1 MESLVQD
8 SSAPPPSARL
18 QHNRRSGTHGCALL
32 LRGGDV
38 CHILGGHRR
47 EVHTA
52 SPSSR
57 DSFLPHPPAKRT
69 APETLRLNTPANRSW
84 PREPGCRFPPALG
97 GEESGGGSRAVTCP
111 SPRTCPGSAR
121 NAAPPRGE
129 EKGERRGRTA
139 PLRSAPHPST
149 EAAAR
154 ADPSPPRER
163 PAGAL
168 CPPVPAAPPRGVRAA
183 ERCGGGPTCG
193 CGMAELALSPAAV
206 LGFLRERGGWASNAE
221 LVGAFRPLLE
231 AGGDAPERAERR
243 ERFKEA
249 VNAVA
254 VVKERQG
261 TKFVVLRRHL
271 RPGPPPEQRG
281 DGGSEP
287 PSEGRLSPP
296 PPEELPS
303 PRAVSELRG
312 IFQAGG
318 GGVPLPAGGANARRE
333 PLPKPCM
340 LPVRCVPTPAAPNSA
355 TARGPFEEP
364 ETTPSPLPEE
374 EDGGCHSPSLRR
386 APKNHRASEE
396 LTEVPLEEAE
406 HRWLLMVAEGQWS
419 QQLHGL
425 LLGDASLAARRD
437 FISGFTAL
445 HWAAKNGNC
454 DMVRNIIDVA
464 EKEGAHVNVD
474 ARSHGGYTALHLAA
488 MHGRDTVISMLVH
501 SYHAK
506 IDLRDYSGKK
516 PHQYLKDG
524 TSVAVRRL
532 LGDPTI
538 QHSTGHTVPIKKST
552 KIAASILS
560 STSTFLGVISDDMAF
575 YDLTKGLRKPSSLNK
590 LLTATTGPRR
600 KPKTRGGFPSYCS
613 LSEVVEEEEHEEA
626 VVKRR
631 PVSELFFGH

>member
-1 MESLVQD
+1 ME
-8 SSAPPPSARL
+8 
-18 QHNRRSGTHGCALL
+18 
-32 LRGGDV
+32 
-38 CHILGGHRR
+38 
-47 EVHTA
+47 E
-52 SPSSR
+52 
-57 DSFLPHPPAKRT
+57 
-69 APETLRLNTPANRSW
+69 
-84 PREPGCRFPPALG
+84 
-97 GEESGGGSRAVTCP
+97 
-111 SPRTCPGSAR
+111 
-121 NAAPPRGE
+121 
-129 EKGERRGRTA
+129 
-139 PLRSAPHPST
+139 
-149 EAAAR
+149 
-154 ADPSPPRER
+154 
-163 PAGAL
+163 
-168 CPPVPAAPPRGVRAA
+168 
-183 ERCGGGPTCG
+183 
-193 CGMAELALSPAAV
+193 LSPAAV

-221 LVGAFRPLLE
+221 LLGAFRPLLE
-231 AGGDAPERAERR
+231 TGGDAPERAERR

-271 RPGPPPEQRG
+271 RPGPPPEQRE

-296 PPEELPS
+296 APEELPS

-318 GGVPLPAGGANARRE
+318 GGVPLPAGGANARKE

-340 LPVRCVPTPAAPNSA
+340 LPVRCVPAPAAPNSA
-355 TARGPFEEP
+355 TAPGPSEEP
-364 ETTPSPLPEE
+364 DSAVSPVHEE

-386 APKNHRASEE
+386 VPKSHRTSEE

-406 HRWLLMVAEGQWS
+406 HRWLLMAAEGQWS

-464 EKEGAHVNVD
+464 EKEGAHINVD

-488 MHGRDTVISMLVH
+488 MHGRDAVISMLVR

-506 IDLRDYSGKK
+506 TDLRDYSGKK

-524 TSVAVRRL
+524 TPVAVRRL
-532 LGDPTI
+532 LGDPTL
-538 QHSTGHTVPIKKST
+538 QHSTGPTVPIKKST